1 MEQNSENKIL
11 GFPPKERT
19 KGLGE
24 KLLDRVDRIE
34 DNLDYVKS
42 ICHLCFAY
50 AESPSQM
57 EPDVILAV
65 MQDAWRRIEKIEQDV
80 EYIWKK
86 KA

>member
-1 MEQNSENKIL
+1 MEGKTENKVL
-11 GFPPKERT
+11 NFPPKKRT
-19 KGLGE
+19 TGKAE
-24 KLLDRVDRIE
+24 KLMDRYDRMI

-57 EPDVILAV
+57 EPDVILAA
-65 MQDAWRRIEKIEQDV
+65 MQDAWRRIERTEKDLD
-80 EYIWKK
+80 YIWDN

>member
-1 MEQNSENKIL
+1 MEANSEKKVLKFPANK
-11 GFPPKERT
+11 RT
-19 KGLGE
+19 KGKADE
-24 KLLDRVDRIE
+24 LLDRFDRID

-57 EPDVILAV
+57 EPDVILAA
-65 MQDAWRRIEKIEQDV
+65 MQDSWRRIEKVEEDV

-86 KA
+86 S